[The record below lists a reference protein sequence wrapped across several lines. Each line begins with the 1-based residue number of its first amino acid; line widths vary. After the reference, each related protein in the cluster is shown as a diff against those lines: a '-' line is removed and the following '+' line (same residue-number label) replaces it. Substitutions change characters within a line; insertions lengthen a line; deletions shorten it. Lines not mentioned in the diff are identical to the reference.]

1 MKNFRNKSLFLAVL
15 SAFVLTGCQVLSPT
29 EPETKSTGSVETQ
42 TPNVVDPAIN
52 APEARVREMDN
63 GVIVIKQADE
73 RVPRDGLT
81 FRVDSLNEE
90 FTLELSELSSKD
102 TGKELLDSVDYSV
115 REKRVRISETID
127 TKEREALGAQ
137 AEIDRMMDLL
147 DEQDSLSDE
156 LKDIRKQIK
165 EYNEKNTE
173 YFRKFN
179 DEINELIADKLEA
192 LLAKFDKA
200 KFLKNYDV
208 VDMRIATNISKYY
221 EMAMLGER
229 ASKIQ
234 ETIRKDAEMI
244 SGRAEQLTR
253 R

>member
-1 MKNFRNKSLFLAVL
+1 MAKKEFTSTPISLLGEEYYFKR
-15 SAFVLTGCQVLSPT
+15 CPT
-29 EPETKSTGSVETQ
+29 ETLRVYDEKIQDKIDSSEKIRMEGQ
-42 TPNVVDPAIN
+42 TLT
-52 APEARVREMDN
+52 EEE
-63 GVIVIKQADE
+63 E
-73 RVPRDGLT
+73 RI
-81 FRVDSLNEE
+81 
-90 FTLELSELSSKD
+90 
-102 TGKELLDSVDYSV
+102 
-115 REKRVRISETID
+115 EKRIENID
-127 TKEREALGAQ
+127 KKVELIEKKEEPTDK
-137 AEIDRMMDLL
+137 EIDRMMDLL
-147 DEQDSLSDE
+147 DEQDTLSDE

-192 LLAKFDKA
+192 LLTKFDKA